1 VTSPK
6 KNLKL
11 PTIDL
16 VVATRPNF
24 VKAGPLHRALE
35 QHSQFQPRLTHTGQH
50 YDKLMSDVFFEDLNL
65 PEATVNL
72 GIGSGTH
79 GFQTGQTLEAY
90 ERHLLETRPLGTIVF
105 GDVNATLACSLAAIK
120 IGIPVAHVEAGL
132 RSFDMTM
139 PEEINRRLT
148 DVISDLCFV
157 TENAGLK
164 HLNDEG
170 IPSERCILTG
180 NIMVDAVTQ
189 IQDRLKPLADLPIP
203 FLSGQYGLLTIHR
216 PVNVDDAQSFLSLLK
231 SVIESTQS
239 LPLVFPV
246 HPRTEK
252 MLQEPK
258 IEHYLKSIDSNK
270 LCRVKPFGYLDMLSA
285 LSHAACILSDSGG
298 IQSEATTLG
307 IPCLT
312 LRETTEQPVTISHGT
327 VTLVGSD
334 PNRIAPE
341 MSKILTRQYK
351 HPKSISCWDGHTSE
365 RIVEELEKAW
375 LPA

>member
-1 VTSPK
+1 MTSPNQK
-6 KNLKL
+6 LKA
-11 PTIDL
+11 PIIDL

-35 QHSQFQPRLTHTGQH
+35 QNSKFQARLIHTGQH
-50 YDKLMSDVFFEDLNL
+50 YDKLMSDVFFDDLRL

-90 ERHLLETRPLGTIVF
+90 EKHLLATRPLGTIVF
-105 GDVNATLACSLAAIK
+105 GDVNATLACSLAAVK
-120 IGIPVAHVEAGL
+120 IGTPVAHVEAGL

-164 HLNDEG
+164 HLKNEG
-170 IPSERCILTG
+170 IPSKRCILTG

-189 IQDRLKPLADLPIP
+189 FQDRLKPLTDLPIP
-203 FLSGQYGLLTIHR
+203 YLTKQYGLLTIHR
-216 PVNVDDAQSFLSLLK
+216 PVNVDNAQSFLALLK
-231 SVIESTQS
+231 TVVESTQS

-246 HPRTEK
+246 HPRTEQ
-252 MLQEPK
+252 MLKEPE
-258 IEHYLKSIDSNK
+258 IELYLNSIDSSK

-285 LSHAACILSDSGG
+285 LSHSACILSDSGG

-307 IPCLT
+307 IPCLS
-312 LRETTEQPVTISHGT
+312 LRETTEQPATISHGT

-334 PNRIAPE
+334 LDRIATQ
-341 MSKILTRQYK
+341 MSKIFARQYK
-351 HPKSISCWDGHTSE
+351 LPRSIPCWDGHTS
-365 RIVEELEKAW
+365 
-375 LPA
+375 